1 MTTGVRGTREPRAPT
16 LLDALLPVVVLI
28 GLLALTIWLFGISA
42 TDGPLQV
49 ALLLSA
55 AFASLMALK
64 NGYTSAAVADAAI
77 GGVTTAMS
85 AIFILLAVG
94 ALIGTWNM
102 AGTIPTVV
110 DYGVLLLNPTIFFVT
125 TAAICAIVGMVTGS
139 SWTTAGTLGVAFVGM
154 AKVMG
159 LSEAA
164 AAGAVICGAYFGDKM
179 SPLSETTILVPKLVG
194 RGLTTSQ
201 HISNMFWTAG
211 PAIGI
216 SLLIFLVIGLTAEPA
231 GGVSTQAAIDTLE
244 ATFNISVL
252 NLLPLALLV
261 LFTIRKVPPFLAIL
275 GSALFAGIL
284 ACFTQW
290 TVVKA
295 FVDDPALGPVATGI
309 KAIYG
314 AMATGFVSKSG
325 NPAIDQL
332 FSRGGMASL
341 LTTVWLVLGA
351 LSFAAIMEHAGFLE
365 RLLQPIVAR
374 APSRGRL
381 IAAVTGSGVGLNVI
395 AGDQYVADVLPARM
409 FRGEFERRGLAPQVL
424 SRAVEDSGTV
434 TSVLV
439 PWNTCGAYISGV
451 LGVSTASYFPYC
463 FFNFISPILD
473 VVYGFVG
480 FKVPSATPDDG
491 GGRRCGCS
499 GRCRSQCGCR
509 RTPGLT
515 AHRSVRLGLEHL
527 ACLEVRGVLL
537 LGDLGPAEVECP
549 DLFDQHLRDEG
560 LGEVLVV
567 GRDDVPRG
575 PGRRRGGQRV
585 LECAGVGVPVAAL
598 GDVGGVELPFL
609 ARRVEPREE
618 ALLLHVLRDVEEE
631 LDDPRPGPVE
641 VALEGVD
648 VLVALLPETLVAL
661 ARREPLRARA
671 TRDAP

>member
-1 MTTGVRGTREPRAPT
+1 MTAEGSREPRAPT
-16 LLDALLPVVVLI
+16 LLDAILPVLVLI
-28 GLLALTIWLFGISA
+28 GLIAMTIALFGISA

-110 DYGVLLLNPTIFFVT
+110 DYGVRLLNPTIFYLT

-154 AKVMG
+154 SKVMG
-159 LSEAA
+159 LSEAT

-179 SPLSETTILVPKLVG
+179 TPLSETTILVPKLVG
-194 RGLTTSQ
+194 RGLTTGQ
-201 HISNMFWTAG
+201 HIRNMFWTAG
-211 PAIGI
+211 PALGI
-216 SLLIFLVIGLTAEPA
+216 SLVIFLVLGLTATPA
-231 GGVSTQAAIDTLE
+231 GGVSTDAALE
-244 ATFNISVL
+244 VLEHEFNITVL

-261 LFTIRKVPPFLAIL
+261 VFTLKKVPPFLAIL

-290 TVVKA
+290 SVVKA
-295 FVDDPALGPVATGI
+295 FVDEPGRSAVGI
-309 KAIYG
+309 AIKGIYA

-325 NPAIDQL
+325 NAAIDQL

-341 LTTVWLVLGA
+341 LTTIWLVLAA

-365 RLLQPIVAR
+365 RLLQPVVAH
-374 APSRGRL
+374 APTRGRL
-381 IAAVTGSGVGLNVI
+381 IAAVNGSGVGLNVI

-409 FRGEFERRGLAPQVL
+409 FRSEFERRDLAPQVL

-463 FFNFISPILD
+463 FFNLASPILD
-473 VVYGFVG
+473 VIYGFVG
-480 FKVPSATPDDG
+480 FKVPS
-491 GGRRCGCS
+491 S
-499 GRCRSQCGCR
+499 
-509 RTPGLT
+509 
-515 AHRSVRLGLEHL
+515 
-527 ACLEVRGVLL
+527 
-537 LGDLGPAEVECP
+537 
-549 DLFDQHLRDEG
+549 
-560 LGEVLVV
+560 
-567 GRDDVPRG
+567 
-575 PGRRRGGQRV
+575 
-585 LECAGVGVPVAAL
+585 
-598 GDVGGVELPFL
+598 
-609 ARRVEPREE
+609 PRE
-618 ALLLHVLRDVEEE
+618 
-631 LDDPRPGPVE
+631 P
-641 VALEGVD
+641 
-648 VLVALLPETLVAL
+648 PETA
-661 ARREPLRARA
+661 AAEGRIA
-671 TRDAP
+671 APG